1 MRKLRVISVPY
12 LVWMMI
18 LVLVPTLLIL
28 LLSLTN
34 LNIYDLGPFSF
45 ITDGFDELSKPL
57 VIEAMKNSV
66 RLSLLA
72 TLICFLI
79 GYPVAY
85 FLANLKTSKKTMLIT
100 LFILPIWSNMLLR
113 IIAWETL
120 FFPNSILNMFGIS
133 LNLIGTDLAILI
145 GMTSM
150 YLPFMT
156 LPLYSVLEKM
166 DHSLVEASKDLGASN
181 VQTFFRV
188 IFPLSLSGVVSGVIM
203 TLLPSMTAFALPERL
218 SGGKTLLI
226 GNIIEDYF
234 MKTSNINGGAMI
246 SIVLMIVIIMLF
258 TIVVHFDKEGETL
271 L

>member
-1 MRKLRVISVPY
+1 MRRLRIITLPY
-12 LVWMMI
+12 LVWMVV

-28 LLSLTN
+28 LLSVTN
-34 LNIYDLGPFSF
+34 LDIYNIGPFSF
-45 ITDGFDELSKPL
+45 VTEGIEELTKPL
-57 VIEAMKNSV
+57 VITAMKNSV

-79 GYPVAY
+79 GYPTAY

-100 LFILPIWSNMLLR
+100 LFILPVWSNMLLR

-133 LNLIGTDLAILI
+133 LNLIGTDVAILI

-166 DHSLVEASKDLGASN
+166 DHSLIEASKDLGASN
-181 VQTFFRV
+181 IQTFLKV
-188 IFPLSLSGVVSGVIM
+188 TLPLSLSGVVSGVIM

-246 SIVLMIVIIMLF
+246 SIALMVVIIVLF
-258 TIVVHFDKEGETL
+258 MVVVHFDKEGETL
-271 L
+271 I

>member
-1 MRKLRVISVPY
+1 MRRLRIITLPY
-12 LVWMMI
+12 LVWMVV

-28 LLSLTN
+28 LLSVTN
-34 LNIYDLGPFSF
+34 LDIYNIGPFSF
-45 ITDGFDELSKPL
+45 VTEGFEELTKPL
-57 VIEAMKNSV
+57 VITAMKNSV

-79 GYPVAY
+79 GYPTAY

-100 LFILPIWSNMLLR
+100 LFILPVWSNMLLR

-133 LNLIGTDLAILI
+133 LNLIGTDVAILI

-166 DHSLVEASKDLGASN
+166 DHSLIEASKDLGASN
-181 VQTFFRV
+181 MQTFLKV
-188 IFPLSLSGVVSGVIM
+188 TLPLSLSGVVSGVIM

-246 SIVLMIVIIMLF
+246 SIALMVVIIVLF
-258 TIVVHFDKEGETL
+258 MVVVHFDKEGETL
-271 L
+271 I

>member
-1 MRKLRVISVPY
+1 MRKLRIITLPY
-12 LVWMMI
+12 LVWMVV

-28 LLSLTN
+28 LLSITN
-34 LNIYDLGPFSF
+34 LDIYNLGPFSF
-45 ITDGFDELSKPL
+45 ITDGFEELTKPL
-57 VIEAMKNSV
+57 VITAMKNSV

-79 GYPVAY
+79 GYPAAY
-85 FLANLKTSKKTMLIT
+85 YLANLKTSKKTMLIT
-100 LFILPIWSNMLLR
+100 LFILPVWSNMLLR

-120 FFPNSILNMFGIS
+120 FFPNSILNMFGLS
-133 LNLIGTDLAILI
+133 LDLIGTDVAILI

-166 DHSLVEASKDLGASN
+166 DHSLVEASKDLGASGI
-181 VQTFFRV
+181 QTFLKV
-188 IFPLSLSGVVSGVIM
+188 TFPLSLSGVVSGVIM

-246 SIVLMIVIIMLF
+246 SIALMVV
-258 TIVVHFDKEGETL
+258 IVVLFMVVIHFDKEGETL
-271 L
+271 I

>member
-1 MRKLRVISVPY
+1 MRKLRIITLPY
-12 LVWMMI
+12 LVWMVV

-28 LLSLTN
+28 LLSITN
-34 LNIYDLGPFSF
+34 LDIYNLGPFSF
-45 ITDGFDELSKPL
+45 ITDGFEELTKPL
-57 VIEAMKNSV
+57 VITAMKNSV

-79 GYPVAY
+79 GYPAAY
-85 FLANLKTSKKTMLIT
+85 YLANLKTSKKTMLIT
-100 LFILPIWSNMLLR
+100 LFILPVWSNMLLR

-120 FFPNSILNMFGIS
+120 FFPNSILNMFGLS
-133 LNLIGTDLAILI
+133 LDLIGTDVAILI

-166 DHSLVEASKDLGASN
+166 DHSLVEASKDLGASEI
-181 VQTFFRV
+181 QTFLKV
-188 IFPLSLSGVVSGVIM
+188 TFPLSLSGVVSGVIM

-246 SIVLMIVIIMLF
+246 SIALMVV
-258 TIVVHFDKEGETL
+258 IVVLFMVVIHFDKEGETL
-271 L
+271 I

>member
-1 MRKLRVISVPY
+1 MRRLRIVALPY
-12 LVWMMI
+12 LVWM
-18 LVLVPTLLIL
+18 LVLVLLPSLLIL
-28 LLSLTN
+28 LLSISDLDIYN
-34 LNIYDLGPFSF
+34 LGAFSF
-45 ITDGFDELSKPL
+45 VADGFEELSKPL
-57 VIEAMKNSV
+57 VIEAMKNSL
-66 RLSLLA
+66 RLSALA
-72 TLICFLI
+72 TTICLLI

-85 FLANLKTSKKTMLIT
+85 YLASLKTKKKTMLIT
-100 LFILPIWSNMLLR
+100 LFILPVWSNMLLR

-120 FFPNSILNMFGIS
+120 FFPNSILNMFGVS

-156 LPLYSVLEKM
+156 LPIYSVLEKM
-166 DHSLVEASKDLGASN
+166 DTSLIEASKDLGASN
-181 VQTFFRV
+181 MQSFLKVTL
-188 IFPLSLSGVVSGVIM
+188 PLSLSGVVSGVIM

-246 SIVLMIVIIMLF
+246 SIALILVIIVLF
-258 TIVVHFDKEGETL
+258 ITVVHFDKEGETL